1 MQLQDVAVLITG
13 GGSGLGAATARAMA
27 AKGAKIGVIDQN
39 KENAEKVAAE
49 VKGVALHADVTD
61 EEAIKAA
68 IAKAEAA
75 HGIARVLMNCAG
87 IGGSQRVVGKD
98 GVYPLAKFVR
108 IINVNL
114 IGTFNVLRLFAER
127 LATAPPI
134 GEERGVAINTASV
147 AAYEGQIGQIAY
159 SASKGGVVGL
169 TLPAARDLASLKI
182 RVNTIA
188 PGLFLTPLLMG
199 LNEEARKSLGA
210 QVPHPA
216 RLGDA
221 SEYGNL
227 AVHIVENPMLNGET
241 IRLDG
246 AIRMAPRELS
256 FSPCGRRWREAPDE
270 GCSPQRIVFRG
281 ANPSLNRMYGAAGD
295 ALSHKGRGR
304 SNWHRVRGC
313 RSTT

>member
-1 MQLQDVAVLITG
+1 MQLKDVAVLITG

-27 AKGAKIGVIDQN
+27 AKGAKIGVLDQSM
-39 KENAEKVAAE
+39 ENAEKVAAE
-49 VKGVALHADVTD
+49 VGGVALHADVTD
-61 EEAIKAA
+61 EEQVKAA

-87 IGGSQRVVGKD
+87 IGGSQRTVGKD

-127 LATAPPI
+127 LATAPPV

-159 SASKGGVVGL
+159 AASKGGVVGL
-169 TLPAARDLASLKI
+169 TLPAARDLATLKI

-221 SEYGNL
+221 SAWRQGSIARRWPPDQQRTATRCAASGERVPD
-227 AVHIVENPMLNGET
+227 AVQRSSRCTAEPGPT
-241 IRLDG
+241 GRG
-246 AIRMAPRELS
+246 APRDS
-256 FSPCGRRWREAPDE
+256 T
-270 GCSPQRIVFRG
+270 
-281 ANPSLNRMYGAAGD
+281 AAD
-295 ALSHKGRGR
+295 R
-304 SNWHRVRGC
+304 
-313 RSTT
+313 T